1 MAQLNRRTIC
11 TTLALLGVFS
21 TFPSRAHAQ
30 RVFVEGGVLADYDP
44 TLRSDTTTTTAGI
57 AGAAGLVLSRRFSVR
72 VEFDVP
78 RWHTSLHSRR
88 TVRPQRI
95 EEYEVREYDRAPA
108 VSVLVGYHV
117 RPSSR
122 VEVVL
127 LGGGTVTTR
136 QAHLVG
142 YERVLNLDGS
152 LIEHRDI
159 DHRFD
164 DVAWAAVTGGAEVA
178 LSLGRHVAIVPEL
191 RVHTYLSFFGVEPS
205 LTFVRPRI
213 MTRVRF

>member
-11 TTLALLGVFS
+11 TTLVLLGILS

-30 RVFVEGGVLADYDP
+30 RVFVDGGVLADYDP
-44 TLRSDTTTTTAGI
+44 TLRSETATTAGV

-72 VEFDVP
+72 VEFDLP
-78 RWHTSLHSRR
+78 RWHTSLHAER

-95 EEYEVREYDRAPA
+95 EEYEVREHDRAPA

-127 LGGGTVTTR
+127 LGGGTRTTR
-136 QAHLVG
+136 QARLAGH
-142 YERVLNLDGS
+142 ERVLNLDGS
-152 LIEHRDI
+152 LIEHRDAG
-159 DHRFD
+159 HRFD
-164 DVAWAAVTGGAEVA
+164 DVAWAALTGGAEVA
-178 LSLGRHVAIVPEL
+178 LSLGRHLAIVPEL
-191 RVHTYLSFFGVEPS
+191 RVHGYVSFFGVEPS
-205 LTFVRPRI
+205 LIFVRPRI
-213 MTRVRF
+213 MSRVRF